1 MNIGNRVVWQAKQ
14 EAVLDGQLQA
24 GQLLAA
30 QAGHHDWRFVA
41 YEMNHKVGSVYDG
54 EIVHR
59 SRVQSPFRPGLAT
72 DSALEG
78 TDHTPRIQITSAS
91 FLRQCNHQNME
102 GFCGCLLVTRITVSV
117 AGVDSTTTWW
127 MYKRVWERPRL

>member
-1 MNIGNRVVWQAKQ
+1 MNVGNGVVGQAQQ

-30 QAGHHDWRFVA
+30 QAGHHHWRLVV

-54 EIVHR
+54 EVVHR
-59 SRVQSPFRPGLAT
+59 SRVQSPFSPGLAT

-78 TDHTPRIQITSAS
+78 TDHTPRIQITSVN
-91 FLRQCNHQNME
+91 FPRPCIIKI
-102 GFCGCLLVTRITVSV
+102 CKDY
-117 AGVDSTTTWW
+117 VDACW
-127 MYKRVWERPRL
+127 

>member
-1 MNIGNRVVWQAKQ
+1 MNIGNGVVGQAEQ

-30 QAGHHDWRFVA
+30 QAGHHHWRLVV

-54 EIVHR
+54 QVVHR
-59 SRVQSPFRPGLAT
+59 SRVQSPISPGLAT

-78 TDHTPRIQITSAS
+78 TDHTPRIQITSVS
-91 FLRQCNHQNME
+91 FPRQ
-102 GFCGCLLVTRITVSV
+102 RISRTWKEF
-117 AGVDSTTTWW
+117 VDACW
-127 MYKRVWERPRL
+127 